1 MDSLLPGEAG
11 RGGGSAPARKA
22 MGVTEFCEVMD
33 LSRSTVHKLI
43 RDGKI
48 RSTKIYGKRVIDAGE
63 PERLL
68 NGGG

>member
-1 MDSLLPGEAG
+1 MDSLPGQVG
-11 RGGGSAPARKA
+11 RGCTRKA
-22 MGVTEFCEVMD
+22 MGVSEFCEVMD

-48 RSTKIYGKRVIDAGE
+48 RSTKIYGKRVIDASE

-68 NGGG
+68 AGEAV

>member
-1 MDSLLPGEAG
+1 MDSLLPDHG
-11 RGGGSAPARKA
+11 RSGGATTRKP
-22 MGVTEFCEVMD
+22 MGVSEFCEVMD

-48 RSTKIYGKRVIDAGE
+48 RSAKVYGKRIIDAGE

-68 NGGG
+68 NGGGR

>member
-1 MDSLLPGEAG
+1 
-11 RGGGSAPARKA
+11 
-22 MGVTEFCEVMD
+22 MGVSEFCEVMD

-48 RSTKIYGKRVIDAGE
+48 RSAKVYGKRIIDASE

-68 NGGG
+68 SGEAV